1 MMNANFADIS
11 DLKILGISMTP
22 QQEEA
27 AEVLI
32 SAASAKLRV
41 ICKKYGKNPDE
52 MQADKDM
59 AAVMKNTVIQAVYRA
74 LSSISDSAPS
84 VSQTSQSA
92 LGYSVSMTYLNAGQ
106 SVYFMRNELKDLGL
120 MRQTYGGLEMYE
132 NETDDN
138 GK

>member
-1 MMNANFADIS
+1 MMNANFADVC

-52 MQADKDM
+52 MQADNDM

>member
-1 MMNANFADIS
+1 MINSNCADVS
-11 DLKILGISMTP
+11 DLKILGILMTP

-32 SAASAKLRV
+32 SAACAKLRL

-52 MQADKDM
+52 MQADEDM
-59 AAVMKNTVIQAVYRA
+59 AIVMKNTVIQAVYRA

-84 VSQTSQSA
+84 VSQASQSA

-120 MRQTYGGLEMYE
+120 MRQTYGGLEVYSDE
-132 NETDDN
+132 AAD
-138 GK
+138 

>member
-1 MMNANFADIS
+1 MINANFADVS

-41 ICKKYGKNPDE
+41 ICKKYGKNPDK
-52 MQADKDM
+52 MQEDEDM
-59 AAVMKNTVIQAVYRA
+59 AAVMKNTVIQAVHRA

-84 VSQTSQSA
+84 VSQASQSA

-120 MRQTYGGLEMYE
+120 LRQTYGALEVFGNDE
-132 NETDDN
+132 SD
-138 GK
+138 